1 MQHLPELR
9 TSHVAD
15 RARWM
20 VSTKQDWVRQWLRF
34 VLLHLCGLSFQ
45 WWPVYMLRQTEK
57 GCKCLASGE
66 VMPLPEFHVENI
78 AEADAAWQSDYQ
90 VLSKVTRDLV
100 CCWCLLLM
108 LRVASCLCK
117 AQTQTTNLIMFW
129 KKNGM
134 PEVLTESRF
143 LDEWFIAS
151 PMIVDENSTCIFM
164 FILLSYTISDMMIGN
179 PANRY

>member
-1 MQHLPELR
+1 
-9 TSHVAD
+9 
-15 RARWM
+15 
-20 VSTKQDWVRQWLRF
+20 
-34 VLLHLCGLSFQ
+34 
-45 WWPVYMLRQTEK
+45 
-57 GCKCLASGE
+57 
-66 VMPLPEFHVENI
+66 MPLPEFHVENI

-90 VLSKVTRDLV
+90 VLSKVTRDLL

-134 PEVLTESRF
+134 PEVPTESRF

-151 PMIVDENSTCIFM
+151 PMMYIYVYIIVV
-164 FILLSYTISDMMIGN
+164 Y
-179 PANRY
+179 Y